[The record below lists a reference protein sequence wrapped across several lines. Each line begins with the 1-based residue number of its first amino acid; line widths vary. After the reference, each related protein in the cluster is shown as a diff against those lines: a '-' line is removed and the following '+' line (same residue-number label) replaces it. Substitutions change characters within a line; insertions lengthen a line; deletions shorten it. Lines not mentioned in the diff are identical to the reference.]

1 MMTRM
6 IPLLTAGLALCAP
19 ALASAQEA
27 TVEASAEIVSV
38 ESIVTLTTTR
48 TTEFGRVV
56 LPQRSG
62 RRCRYSMGTRVAST
76 IQTVSSNPN
85 QISVVDG
92 GRVGVPAPSECV
104 YLDSPTAGLVD
115 VDCGPLDE
123 VSIGLAMTP
132 DANARAAGI
141 RFRQSTLS
149 RRTGTFACTDGSTR
163 LYVGGELS
171 LTGGRTSPYSGPIAN
186 TTVSINF

>member
-1 MMTRM
+1 MTRM
-6 IPLLTAGLALCAP
+6 IPLFTAGAALCTP
-19 ALASAQEA
+19 ALVSGQEA
-27 TVEASAEIVSV
+27 TVEARADVVSV
-38 ESIVTLTTTR
+38 ESIITLTTTR
-48 TTEFGRVV
+48 ATDFGRVV

-62 RRCRYSMGTRVAST
+62 RRCRYSVGTRIASS

-85 QISVVDG
+85 QTSVVDG

-104 YLDSPTAGLVD
+104 FLDSPTAGLVD
-115 VDCGPLDE
+115 VDCGPFDE
-123 VSIGLAMTP
+123 ISIGLAMTP

-141 RFRQSTLS
+141 RFRQSVLS
-149 RRTGTFACTDGSTR
+149 DRTGTFACTNGSTR
-163 LYVGGELS
+163 LYVGGKLS